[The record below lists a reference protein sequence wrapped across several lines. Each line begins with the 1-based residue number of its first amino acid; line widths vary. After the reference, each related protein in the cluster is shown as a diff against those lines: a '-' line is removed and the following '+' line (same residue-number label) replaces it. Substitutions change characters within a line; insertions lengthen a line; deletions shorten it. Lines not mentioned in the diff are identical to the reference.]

1 MKKEAVLHIPMSQY
15 AHGLDEKH
23 IVFRLRCAKGDLKSC
38 TLYYG
43 DTACRVTPIVFT
55 PVAMKVAAS
64 DLYHD
69 YWQVVLDS
77 PYKRLYYYFHLN
89 DGTERVLYYGDVF
102 TDHLVDDR
110 SQYFK
115 LPFNHRADIAVVP
128 DWVNDAVVYNIF
140 PDSFASGVKR
150 ISIQDRAIDYHGQPV
165 RGKLGGTLWGIAD
178 NVDYLEELGVNCVY
192 LNPIFVAGEYH
203 KYDLL
208 DYFHVDP
215 CFGGDEALHHLVRV
229 LHARGIRILIDG
241 VFNHCGWHFF
251 AFEDVVEKG
260 EASSYRDWFYGLKFP
275 VVCPDDPEDYPEYEC
290 FAYER
295 MMPKLD
301 TANPAVREYF
311 CEVGRY
317 WVKNFHIDGWRLD
330 VASEVDDGFWR
341 AFRKAVKEIDPD
353 VLLIGEVWESAGHWL
368 QGDMFDSTMNYD
380 FRKHCNLF
388 FAEQS
393 IDASDFAGRITD
405 MLMRYRMQM
414 TPAQMNLLDSHDV
427 SRFLSLCKDVKS
439 FRLAVIFQM
448 TFPGMPSVFY
458 GDEAGVTGILEA
470 EYRSPMPWDT
480 LAETDELF
488 YLYQRAIELRKREL
502 ILKRGE
508 YRTIT
513 AEEGSRLYGYERY
526 LGSEGIRIFL
536 NMEEHAAELLPEW
549 LEGEILWQ
557 EGLTENR
564 LQGRGFVIIKGRD

>member
-1 MKKEAVLHIPMSQY
+1 
-15 AHGLDEKH
+15 
-23 IVFRLRCAKGDLKSC
+23 
-38 TLYYG
+38 
-43 DTACRVTPIVFT
+43 
-55 PVAMKVAAS
+55 MKVAAS

-427 SRFLSLCKDVKS
+427 SRFLSLCGGDMRRY
-439 FRLAVIFQM
+439 RLAILFMM
-448 TFPGMPSVFY
+448 TFVGMPTVFY
-458 GDEAGVTGILEA
+458 GDELGVQGLSEE
-470 EYRSPMPWDT
+470 EYRCPMPWDNENST
-480 LAETDELF
+480 LCTFFKEAIAMRKKLEPLRCGDFRVVSAERGSGLIIYAREYCNQRVTICINRGGKAVDLDE
-488 YLYQRAIELRKREL
+488 
-502 ILKRGE
+502 E
-508 YRTIT
+508 Y
-513 AEEGSRLYGYERY
+513 GKLHW
-526 LGSEGIRIFL
+526 SEGLDHRKL
-536 NMEEHAAELLPEW
+536 YDH
-549 LEGEILWQ
+549 
-557 EGLTENR
+557 
-564 LQGRGFVIIKGRD
+564 GFAVFVDGQC

>member
-165 RGKLGGTLWGIAD
+165 RSKLGGTLWGIAD

-215 CFGGDEALHHLVRV
+215 CFGGDEALHHLVTCASCTGNPHFDRR
-229 LHARGIRILIDG
+229 LCSIIAAGI
-241 VFNHCGWHFF
+241 F
-251 AFEDVVEKG
+251 
-260 EASSYRDWFYGLKFP
+260 SPLKMWWKK
-275 VVCPDDPEDYPEYEC
+275 
-290 FAYER
+290 ER
-295 MMPKLD
+295 HP
-301 TANPAVREYF
+301 
-311 CEVGRY
+311 
-317 WVKNFHIDGWRLD
+317 
-330 VASEVDDGFWR
+330 
-341 AFRKAVKEIDPD
+341 
-353 VLLIGEVWESAGHWL
+353 
-368 QGDMFDSTMNYD
+368 
-380 FRKHCNLF
+380 
-388 FAEQS
+388 
-393 IDASDFAGRITD
+393 
-405 MLMRYRMQM
+405 
-414 TPAQMNLLDSHDV
+414 
-427 SRFLSLCKDVKS
+427 
-439 FRLAVIFQM
+439 
-448 TFPGMPSVFY
+448 
-458 GDEAGVTGILEA
+458 
-470 EYRSPMPWDT
+470 
-480 LAETDELF
+480 
-488 YLYQRAIELRKREL
+488 
-502 ILKRGE
+502 
-508 YRTIT
+508 
-513 AEEGSRLYGYERY
+513 
-526 LGSEGIRIFL
+526 
-536 NMEEHAAELLPEW
+536 
-549 LEGEILWQ
+549 
-557 EGLTENR
+557 LTET
-564 LQGRGFVIIKGRD
+564 GSTV